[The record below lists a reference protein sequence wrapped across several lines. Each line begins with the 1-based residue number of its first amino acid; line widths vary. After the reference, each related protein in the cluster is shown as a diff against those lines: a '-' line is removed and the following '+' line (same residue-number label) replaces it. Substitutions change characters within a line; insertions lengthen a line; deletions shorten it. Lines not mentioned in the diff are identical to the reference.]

1 MRVYEGSGLK
11 PVIETTSN
19 AFNGEE
25 EAVIGYIREHG
36 SITRKETDAL
46 LNVSQTTSSRI
57 LRRMAENGLI
67 RHEGAGRRTR
77 YILK

>member
-19 AFNGEE
+19 AFKITLPNRNAAALAAKAPTGEE
-25 EAVIGYIREHG
+25 EAVISYIREHG

-46 LNVSQTTSSRI
+46 LNDFKP
-57 LRRMAENGLI
+57 
-67 RHEGAGRRTR
+67 
-77 YILK
+77 YP